1 MTRSRATRLVAV
13 LAVAASLATACG
25 GGGEDPL
32 SIGFRRVALDL
43 AFKDAEKA
51 PPVDPPTIIK
61 QFVDSETRYTIEE
74 VAPEPRDPTVI
85 RRVRV
90 VPRRVVRDCP
100 TAPEGL
106 APERV
111 TFPVVKSEPKV
122 GTYPRHNAGT
132 MNIALATSNTELPV
146 PPLSTWTIPSVEIV
160 RGQVAVAP
168 RDLDTLNPPA
178 AVTENDTAFVDMPQ
192 FSVTRRL
199 LPGYSTTD
207 TYRYTYTDVRGGDF
221 LYLVKRVTVAR
232 GVESVF
238 EPSPPIRVMRLGVT
252 EGDAVDAGTVHGGVD
267 RTTNVAMTIESQI
280 LSRELVDVCGEIV
293 DTYRVQI
300 KERVVN
306 LNTGDISGNE
316 GDTAN
321 FWNIQIDNGLL
332 VVREEV
338 NSTVRTTTEIAGAP
352 VPVVITYA
360 YTSTLDTLEPK
371 PLDASTATPPAGAS
385 GEVDAEAEE

>member
-1 MTRSRATRLVAV
+1 MTRSRPPRFAAVVA
-13 LAVAASLATACG
+13 LAGSLAAACG

-32 SIGFRRVALDL
+32 SIGFRRIALDL

-51 PPVDPPTIIK
+51 PPVDPPTIVR
-61 QFVDSETRYTIEE
+61 QYVESDVQYTIEE
-74 VAPEPRDPTVI
+74 VPPEPREPTVI

-90 VPRRVVRDCP
+90 VPRRQVRECP
-100 TAPEGL
+100 SAPEGQ

-122 GTYPRHNAGT
+122 GSYPRHNQGT
-132 MNIALATSNTELPV
+132 MNIALATSNTEIPV
-146 PPLSTWTIPSVEIV
+146 PPLSTWSIPNVEVV

-168 RDLDTLNPPA
+168 RELDTLNPPDAVA
-178 AVTENDTAFVDMPQ
+178 ANDTVFVDMPQ

-207 TYRYTYTDVRGGDF
+207 TYRYTYTDETGGDF
-221 LYLVKRVTVAR
+221 LYLVKRVTMAR
-232 GVESVF
+232 GTESVF

-252 EGDAVDAGTVHGGVD
+252 EGSATDAGTVHGGVD
-267 RTTNVAMTIESQI
+267 RATNVAMTIESQI
-280 LSRELVDVCGEIV
+280 LSRELVDVCGEMV
-293 DTYRVQI
+293 DTYRVRI

-306 LNTGDISGNE
+306 LNTGDVSGNE

-332 VVREEV
+332 LVREEV

-352 VPVVITYA
+352 VPVVITYD
-360 YTSTLDTLEPK
+360 YTSTLDGLEPR
-371 PLDASTATPPAGAS
+371 PLDPASAPPAGGGD
-385 GEVDAEAEE
+385 GESEEVEE

>member
-1 MTRSRATRLVAV
+1 MMRSRPLRLLATVA
-13 LAVAASLATACG
+13 LAGSLAAACG

-32 SIGFRRVALDL
+32 SIGFRRIALDL

-51 PPVDPPTIIK
+51 PPVDPPTIIR
-61 QFVDSETRYTIEE
+61 QFTETDLRYTLEE
-74 VAPEPRDPTVI
+74 LPPEPREPTVI

-90 VPRRVVRDCP
+90 VPRRQVRECP

-106 APERV
+106 APERP
-111 TFPVVKSEPKV
+111 TFAVVKSEPKV
-122 GTYPRHNAGT
+122 GSYPRHNSGT

-146 PPLSTWTIPSVEIV
+146 PPLSTWSIPNVEIV
-160 RGQVAVAP
+160 RGQVAVAQG
-168 RDLDTLNPPA
+168 DLDTLAPPDA
-178 AVTENDTAFVDMPQ
+178 IKENDTAFVDMPQ
-192 FSVTRRL
+192 FSLTRRL

-207 TYRYTYTDVRGGDF
+207 TYRYTYTDETGGDF

-267 RTTNVAMTIESQI
+267 RETNVAMTIESQI
-280 LSRELVDVCGEIV
+280 LSRELVDVCGEMA

-300 KERVVN
+300 KERVVD
-306 LNTGDISGNE
+306 LDTGDISGNE

-321 FWNIQIDNGLL
+321 FWNVQIDNGLL
-332 VVREEV
+332 LVREEV

-352 VPVVITYA
+352 VPVVITYD
-360 YTSTLDTLEPK
+360 YTSTLDSLEPK
-371 PLDASTATPPAGAS
+371 PLDPTDRPAPPDE
-385 GEVDAEAEE
+385 EVEE